1 MKNKLLSELGNEIS
15 EIAVDISTELE
26 KLGKMSIADQLQ
38 RSGTSVGAN
47 IAESTEGES
56 IKDFIHKVSIANK
69 ELAEFEYWIRLCY
82 KKKILIEN
90 SGLLDKI
97 NHLQRVITRLK
108 YTSKLELERRKKI
121 DEESKKNK
129 KKK

>member
-15 EIAVDISTELE
+15 EFAVDISNELE
-26 KLGKMSIADQLQ
+26 RLGKRAISDQMQ
-38 RSGTSVGAN
+38 RCGTSVGAN
-47 IAESTEGES
+47 IAESSEGES

-82 KKKILIEN
+82 KKKILSEN
-90 SGLLDKI
+90 VELLDKI
-97 NHLQRVITRLK
+97 NHLQRVISRLK
-108 YTSKLELERRKKI
+108 YTSKLELEKRKRI
-121 DEESKKNK
+121 EEEAKKNK